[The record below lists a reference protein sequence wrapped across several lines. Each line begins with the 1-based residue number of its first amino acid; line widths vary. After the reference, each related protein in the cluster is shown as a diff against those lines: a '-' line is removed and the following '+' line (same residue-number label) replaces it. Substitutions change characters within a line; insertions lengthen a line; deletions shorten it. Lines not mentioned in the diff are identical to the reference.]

1 METKDAKRDEGK
13 EEQPQAVQVAAVV
26 QPPVPAE
33 ERHET
38 WRKLVIAA
46 LGLAWPKRFAT
57 IAVPARFAEPLA
69 AEFRR
74 IGFGAR
80 TSAVGRPADTRTLA
94 IWEPVPA
101 TQAERMVRQW
111 GRALHRDGLVIEEGY
126 RHGIEMTDEDV
137 RQGAWFG

>member
-1 METKDAKRDEGK
+1 MESQTAET
-13 EEQPQAVQVAAVV
+13 EAVMVEA
-26 QPPVPAE
+26 PSPVAE

-46 LGLAWPKRFAT
+46 LGLAWPKRFAA
-57 IAVPARFAEPLA
+57 IAVPARFAEQLA

-74 IGFGAR
+74 IGFGVCI
-80 TSAVGRPADTRTLA
+80 SAVGRRADTRTLA
-94 IWEPVPA
+94 IWEPVAA
-101 TQAERMVRQW
+101 TPTERMVRQW

-126 RHGIEMTDEDV
+126 RQGIELTDEDM